1 MFYVHGLCSPL
12 WALWTMAES
21 VVLLSAFGVH
31 NYKVISLVGPRGSIV
46 VRGFLCEPT
55 LSMCQCA
62 RAHHMCIYYAY
73 PARAL
78 CIYCARKLRITYV
91 CACVP
96 ACVHAGGCAGWRART
111 TTYARLP
118 FGLMISTHDV

>member
-62 RAHHMCIYYAY
+62 RAHRMCIYYAY

-78 CIYCARKLRITYV
+78 PLCISCARKLRV
-91 CACVP
+91 CLCMFVRVCLRACMP
-96 ACVHAGGCAGWRART
+96 ADVRAGGREQRPTRGC
-111 TTYARLP
+111 L
-118 FGLMISTHDV
+118 LV